1 MVLRDEPAGHPRPP
15 LAGNLPRAALLGR
28 PVTRVVL
35 AVLLVLP
42 LAGLALLVAQ
52 PALDV
57 RWEHHPSHFWLV
69 LIAGALNAALAY
81 ATGMAARVRGDARV
95 FLVSLA
101 FLAAA
106 GFLGLHALATPGVLL
121 TGRNAGFAIATPI
134 GLLLASAFAAA
145 SSISLSAAGGVS
157 VMRHARIL
165 QTGLLVLLAVW
176 GVASLVGLPPLD
188 DPSTPER
195 ASGSLV
201 IIAVA
206 GVALYGF
213 AVVRYVGLVARR
225 GSTMLLG
232 MAAAFVLLAE
242 AMVAVAFGRN
252 WHVTWWEW
260 HVLMLVAFGLVA
272 WSAHRQ
278 WHEERFSDLYLPGT
292 AAGTREITVLFADL
306 QGFTSFSERRDPR
319 EVSEMLNRY
328 FEVVIP
334 PIVRRLGGEIDA
346 IAGDALMVT
355 FNVRGDQPEHPL
367 QAARAALAIQ
377 RSTGAIADDHP
388 GWPRFRVGI
397 NTGEA
402 SVGVVGAAG
411 GRKHTAIGDAVNLAA
426 RLEGKAPAGGIAV
439 AADTVRRLPR
449 ARTEPLGLVEVKGKA
464 EPVEAYLLLGL
475 GDSS

>member
-1 MVLRDEPAGHPRPP
+1 MALRDEHAGDAKLPGAGDPP
-15 LAGNLPRAALLGR
+15 DAGVLGAPVARVLLA
-28 PVTRVVL
+28 VVL
-35 AVLLVLP
+35 ALP

-52 PALDV
+52 PDLDV

-101 FLAAA
+101 FLSAA
-106 GFLGLHALATPGVLL
+106 GFLALHALATPGVLL
-121 TGRNAGFAIATPI
+121 AAPNAGFAIAAPV
-134 GLLLASAFAAA
+134 GLLLAAAFAAS
-145 SSISLSAAGGVS
+145 SSIALVAGHGVR
-157 VMRHARIL
+157 VMRHARVL
-165 QTGLLVLLAVW
+165 QNGLVTLIAVW
-176 GVASLVGLPPLD
+176 GAASLTGLPPLD

-201 IIAVA
+201 LLAVA
-206 GVALYGF
+206 GVALYGA
-213 AVVRYVGLVARR
+213 AVVRYVRLVARR
-225 GSTMLLG
+225 ASTMLLG

-242 AMVAVAFGRN
+242 AMVAVAVGRN
-252 WHVTWWEW
+252 WHATWWEW
-260 HVLMLVAFGLVA
+260 HLLMLVAFGLVA

-278 WHEERFSDLYLPGT
+278 WHEERFSDLYLDDT
-292 AAGTREITVLFADL
+292 AAGKREISVLFADL
-306 QGFTSFSERRDPR
+306 QGFTSFSEQRDPR
-319 EVSEMLNRY
+319 EVPAMLNRY

-334 PIVRRLGGEIDA
+334 AIVRRLGGEIDA

-402 SVGVVGAAG
+402 AVGVVGAAG

-426 RLEGKAPAGGIAV
+426 RLEGKAPVGGIAV
-439 AADTVRRLPR
+439 SAATVGRLR
-449 ARTEPLGLVEVKGKA
+449 EAQTEPLGLVEVKGKA
-464 EPVEAYLLLGL
+464 EPTEA
-475 GDSS
+475 